1 MLTIKKMPYPRRIHI
16 SPVGF
21 EIDRVILPLVELEAD
36 KVWLLTE
43 RNSKKD
49 KGKPYF
55 DKVFGEIKKLKR
67 KCEVDVKYCDFN
79 NRDLYDVLRAYREII
94 EEEKSNQIFV
104 NISTGTKI
112 HSIAG
117 MMACMIFKDVAY
129 SLMPYYSEPEK
140 YPSLPEELTPM
151 SFGCKEIHMLPNY
164 RMDRPSPYL
173 IQVLS
178 VIKDLCGPTN
188 DKITKTELK
197 KALTNKGLLELSKRP
212 DKPVKHENIA
222 RFLALQRKCIDP
234 LLGWKFIEVT
244 PPERRGK
251 IRITPEGID
260 MLKFLG

>member
-1 MLTIKKMPYPRRIHI
+1 MSYPRRVHI
-16 SPVGF
+16 TPVGF
-21 EIDRVILPLVELEAD
+21 EIDRVILPLIELEAD
-36 KVWLLTE
+36 KVWILTE
-43 RNSKKD
+43 RNPEKD

-55 DKVFGEIKKLKR
+55 EKVLEDIQKLER
-67 KCEVDVKYCDFN
+67 KCEVKIKLCDFN

-117 MMACMIFKDVAY
+117 MMACMIFKDIAY
-129 SLMPYYSEPEK
+129 ELIPYYSEPET
-140 YPSLPEELTPM
+140 YPTLPKKLAPM

-164 RMDRPSPYL
+164 RMERPTDYL
-173 IQVLS
+173 IQVLT
-178 VIKDLCGPTN
+178 VINDLCGPSN
-188 DKITKTELK
+188 EKVTKTELK
-197 KALTNKGLLELSKRP
+197 KALTVQGLLELSKKGGR
-212 DKPVKHENIA
+212 PVKHENIA

-234 LLGWKFIEVT
+234 LLRWKFIEVI

-251 IRITPEGID
+251 IRITPEGRD